1 MTEQVLL
8 DLHNSDSDW
17 KIAILRYF
25 NPVGAHSSGLIGE
38 DPVGTPNNLMPF
50 LSQVAVGKRDY
61 LSVYGDDYD
70 TDDGTGRRD
79 YIHVE
84 DLASGHLA
92 ALNYFSKKSDLLI
105 LNLGTGKSVSV
116 LELIRAFE
124 IASGKAIPFKIVGR
138 RSGDLPEYYADSQYA
153 ESILGWVARHDIS
166 RMCADTWRWQ
176 SMNPNG
182 YSHP

>member
-1 MTEQVLL
+1 M
-8 DLHNSDSDW
+8 
-17 KIAILRYF
+17 RYF

-38 DPVGTPNNLMPF
+38 DPAGIPNNLMPF

-70 TDDGTGRRD
+70 TDDGTGKRD
-79 YIHVE
+79 YIHVD

-92 ALNYFSKKSDLLI
+92 SLDYLSNKSDLLI
-105 LNLGTGKSVSV
+105 VNLGTGKGASV

-124 IASGKAIPFKIVGR
+124 VASNKVIPFKIVGR
-138 RSGDLPEYYADSQYA
+138 RSGDLPEYYADPQHA
-153 ESILGWVARHDIS
+153 KNMLGWVARHDIG
-166 RMCADTWRWQ
+166 RMCADSWRWQ

-182 YSHP
+182 YS